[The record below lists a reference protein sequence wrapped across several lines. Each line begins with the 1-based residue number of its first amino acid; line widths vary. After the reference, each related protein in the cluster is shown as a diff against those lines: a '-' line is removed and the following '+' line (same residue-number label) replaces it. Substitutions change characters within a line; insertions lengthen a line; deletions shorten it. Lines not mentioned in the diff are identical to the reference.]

1 MLSLWYGQRFF
12 DICVAVSGACSSR
25 KMVLSLFLFSL
36 IFFYSCYMNVKTI
49 VGAIKGTVFFYS
61 VIHIQS
67 DSY

>member
-1 MLSLWYGQRFF
+1 
-12 DICVAVSGACSSR
+12 
-25 KMVLSLFLFSL
+25 
-36 IFFYSCYMNVKTI
+36 MNVKTI